1 MSVFL
6 IASLNWKGM
15 AQVVEPS
22 PSKLKALSSIPS
34 TKKESELKNTM
45 PKKDMH

>member
-1 MSVFL
+1 
-6 IASLNWKGM
+6 M

-34 TKKESELKNTM
+34 TFKKIKIKTKTNT
-45 PKKDMH
+45 KRWFKSKSVDIVQSA